1 MLFNVSEL
9 SKPLGFTIFASTPKL
24 RESFS
29 QSYHMVLRV
38 EISKMGVRV
47 VF

>member
-24 RESFS
+24 RESFFTVL
-29 QSYHMVLRV
+29 SY
-38 EISKMGVRV
+38 G
-47 VF
+47 FAC